1 MKTSLRLLLATIV
14 LAGTFAAA
22 AAPSSSSQTLFGS
35 GSNPM
40 PVCPPSGC
48 DGNLNPR

>member
-22 AAPSSSSQTLFGS
+22 AAPSSNQTLIGGS
-35 GSNPM
+35 GAPM

>member
-1 MKTSLRLLLATIV
+1 MKTSLRLLFATII

-22 AAPSSSSQTLFGS
+22 AAPASNQTLFGA
-35 GSNPM
+35 GTNPM

-48 DGNLNPR
+48 DGNLSPR